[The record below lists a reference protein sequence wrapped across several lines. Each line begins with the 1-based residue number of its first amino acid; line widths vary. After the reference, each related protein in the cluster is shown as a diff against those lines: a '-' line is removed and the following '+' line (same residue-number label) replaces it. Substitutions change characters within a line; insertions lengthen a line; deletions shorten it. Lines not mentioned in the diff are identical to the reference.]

1 LFGSD
6 VFPELF
12 IFAIETGRKRSLF
25 MHMKLRLV
33 HLIVICFAI
42 VASSVVQAQQRVVPE
57 YRSQVMLSFGP
68 LVERTAP
75 AVVNIYTQHL
85 VQNRQIGALFDDP
98 FFRRFFGDLG
108 QRFDRQPQQQANSL
122 GSGVIVR
129 SDGLIVTNKHV
140 IQGANK
146 IVVVLADKREFEA
159 RLMISDDRTDLAI
172 LRIDPEGEQL
182 PALEIS
188 DSDRVVV
195 GDIVLA
201 IGNPFGV
208 GQTVTS
214 GIVSAL
220 ARSIGSGK
228 ELKSFIQ
235 TDAAINPGNS
245 GGALVS
251 MDGKLVGVNTAI
263 FSKSGGSH
271 GIGFAIPSNMVR
283 AVITGMQENGRLIR
297 PWLGAAGQTVTADI
311 AASLSMR
318 VPQGVIV
325 SQVHEDGSAGRAGL
339 LAGDVIL
346 AVNGYEISG
355 PDDLGYR
362 IATLPVGDRA
372 VLRVRRGDNIIPL
385 TVDLLP
391 APSTIEP
398 DLTELGGNHPLV
410 GAVVA
415 NLSPAVAEEHQL
427 DPFNSGV
434 VILQIRRGSV
444 ADRLDFRPGDIVQ
457 QVNGGEASSVAVL
470 RELVSNPQSS
480 EWLVRVGRGGRSF
493 DLKFRG

>member
-1 LFGSD
+1 MGMRNRFLKILFPLILGAICIAD
-6 VFPELF
+6 V
-12 IFAIETGRKRSLF
+12 
-25 MHMKLRLV
+25 H
-33 HLIVICFAI
+33 
-42 VASSVVQAQQRVVPE
+42 AQQRVVPE
-57 YRSQVMLSFGP
+57 NRSEVMLSFGP

-75 AVVNIYTQHL
+75 AVVNIYTQRIL
-85 VQNRQIGALFDDP
+85 RNRQVAPLFDDP

-108 QRFDRQPQQQANSL
+108 QRFGQPRREQNNSL

-129 SDGLIVTNKHV
+129 SDGLVVTNKHV
-140 IQGANK
+140 IEGADK

-159 RLMISDDRTDLAI
+159 ELMISDDRTDLAV
-172 LRIDPEGEQL
+172 LRIDPEGEVL
-182 PALEIS
+182 PVLEIS
-188 DSDRVVV
+188 DSDQVVV
-195 GDIVLA
+195 GDLVLA

-283 AVITGMQENGRLIR
+283 AVITGMRENGRLIR

-339 LAGDVIL
+339 RAGDVIL

-372 VLRVRRGDNIIPL
+372 VLRVRRGTTILPL
-385 TVDLLP
+385 TVDLVP
-391 APSTIEP
+391 APSTVEP
-398 DLTELGGNHPLV
+398 DLTELAGNHPLS

-415 NLSPAVAEEHQL
+415 NLSPAVAEENHL
-427 DPFNSGV
+427 NPFDEGV
-434 VILQIRRGSV
+434 VVLQIRRGSV
-444 ADRLDFRPGDIVQ
+444 ADRLDFRPGDIVEM
-457 QVNGGEASSVAVL
+457 VNDAEVDDVSGLRDIVGSDNVA
-470 RELVSNPQSS
+470 
-480 EWLVRVGRGGRSF
+480 EWRIRVGRNGRSF
-493 DLKFRG
+493 DFIFRG

>member
-1 LFGSD
+1 MS
-6 VFPELF
+6 
-12 IFAIETGRKRSLF
+12 SL
-25 MHMKLRLV
+25 
-33 HLIVICFAI
+33 
-42 VASSVVQAQQRVVPE
+42 ASAQQRVVPE
-57 YRSQVMLSFGP
+57 NRSEVMLSFGP

-75 AVVNIYTQHL
+75 AVVNIYTQRI
-85 VQNRQIGALFDDP
+85 VRNRQMGPLFDDP

-108 QRFDRQPQQQANSL
+108 QRFNQQRQQQANSL

-140 IQGANK
+140 IQGADK
-146 IVVVLADKREFEA
+146 IVVVLNDKREFEA

-172 LRIDPEGEQL
+172 LRIDPEGEELAAL
-182 PALEIS
+182 PIS
-188 DSDRVVV
+188 DSDQVVV
-195 GDIVLA
+195 GDLVLA

-271 GIGFAIPSNMVR
+271 GIGFAIPSYMVR
-283 AVITGMQENGRLIR
+283 AVITGMRENGRLIR
-297 PWLGAAGQTVTADI
+297 PWLGASGQTVTADI

-325 SQVHEDGSAGRAGL
+325 SQVHADGSAGRAGL
-339 LAGDVIL
+339 RAGDVIL

-355 PDDLGYR
+355 PDELGYR

-372 VLRVRRGDNIIPL
+372 VLRVRRGDKISPL

-391 APSTIEP
+391 APSTVDP
-398 DLTELGGNHPLV
+398 DLTELAGKHPLV
-410 GAVVA
+410 GSVVA
-415 NLSPAVAEEHQL
+415 NLSPAIAEEHQL
-427 DPFNSGV
+427 DPFNLGV
-434 VILQIRRGSV
+434 VVLQIRRGSV
-444 ADRLDFRPGDIVQ
+444 ADRLEFRPGDIVQ
-457 QVNGGEASSVAVL
+457 QVNGDDVANVESL
-470 RELVSNPQSS
+470 RNLVQRQDIS
-480 EWLVRVGRGGRSF
+480 EWRIRVGRGGRSF
-493 DLKFRG
+493 DLVFRG

>member
-1 LFGSD
+1 MFMRFKFLSA
-6 VFPELF
+6 
-12 IFAIETGRKRSLF
+12 IFVCVGLAL
-25 MHMKLRLV
+25 
-33 HLIVICFAI
+33 
-42 VASSVVQAQQRVVPE
+42 SSQVSAQQRVVPE
-57 YRSQVMLSFGP
+57 NRSEVMLSFGP

-75 AVVNIYTQHL
+75 AVVNIYTQRT
-85 VQNRQIGALFDDP
+85 VQNRQVGALLDDP
-98 FFRRFFGDLG
+98 FFQRFFGDMGRRL
-108 QRFDRQPQQQANSL
+108 DRQRKQQANSL

-140 IQGANK
+140 IQGADK
-146 IVVVLADKREFEA
+146 IVVVLSDKREFEA

-172 LRIDPEGEQL
+172 LRIDTEGEELAAL
-182 PALEIS
+182 PIS
-188 DSDRVVV
+188 DSDQVVV
-195 GDIVLA
+195 GDLVLA

-297 PWLGAAGQTVTADI
+297 PWLGASGQTVTADI

-325 SQVHEDGSAGRAGL
+325 SQVHGDGSAGRAGL

-372 VLRVRRGDNIIPL
+372 VLRVRRGGTIIPL

-391 APSTIEP
+391 APSTVEP
-398 DLTELGGNHPLV
+398 DLTELAGKHPLV

-415 NLSPAVAEEHQL
+415 NLSPAIAEEHQL
-427 DPFNSGV
+427 DPFNLGV
-434 VILQIRRGSV
+434 VVLQIRRGSV
-444 ADRLDFRPGDIVQ
+444 ADRLEFRPGDIVQ
-457 QVNGGEASSVAVL
+457 LVNDIEVESVESL
-470 RELVSNPQSS
+470 RELVRAEGVS
-480 EWLVRVGRGGRSF
+480 EWRIRVGRSGRSF
-493 DLKFRG
+493 DLVFRG

>member
-1 LFGSD
+1 MFMRMRIIKLLAVCCTLF
-6 VFPELF
+6 
-12 IFAIETGRKRSLF
+12 
-25 MHMKLRLV
+25 
-33 HLIVICFAI
+33 
-42 VASSVVQAQQRVVPE
+42 VAAPSEAQQRIVPE
-57 YRSQVMLSFGP
+57 NKSEVMLSFGP

-75 AVVNIYTQHL
+75 AVVNIYTQRIIRNS
-85 VQNRQIGALFDDP
+85 QSGRLFDDP
-98 FFRRFFGDLG
+98 FFQRFFGDLG
-108 QRFDRQPQQQANSL
+108 QRLDRQRRQQANSL

-140 IQGANK
+140 IQGADK

-159 RLMISDDRTDLAI
+159 QLMISDDRTDLAI
-172 LRIDPEGEQL
+172 LRIDPEGEEL
-182 PALEIS
+182 PALPIS

-195 GDIVLA
+195 GDLVLA

-220 ARSIGSGK
+220 ARSVGSGK

-263 FSKSGGSH
+263 FTKSGGSH

-283 AVITGMQENGRLIR
+283 AVITGMRENGRLIR
-297 PWLGAAGQTVTADI
+297 PWLGASGQTVTADI

-325 SQVHEDGSAGRAGL
+325 SQVHDDGSAGRAGL
-339 LAGDVIL
+339 RAGDVIL
-346 AVNGYEISG
+346 AVNGYDISG
-355 PDDLGYR
+355 PDELGYR

-372 VLRVRRGDNIIPL
+372 VLRVRRGDQIIPL

-391 APSTIEP
+391 APSTVDP
-398 DLTELGGNHPLV
+398 DLTELAGEHPLV

-427 DPFNSGV
+427 DPFNLGV
-434 VILQIRRGSV
+434 VLLQIRRGSI
-444 ADRLDFRPGDIVQ
+444 ADRLEFRPGDIVQ
-457 QVNGGEASSVAVL
+457 QVNGQDVESVESL
-470 RELVSNPQSS
+470 RQMVRVEGVS
-480 EWLVRVGRGGRSF
+480 EWRIRVGRGGRSF
-493 DLKFRG
+493 DLVFRG